1 VTRYPPRIV
10 VQVPASTSNL
20 GPGFDALGMALQ
32 IHSRYEFAPFKGEE
46 AFHIQATGLNAES
59 IPADETN
66 LAYRAFCGLFEH
78 VGEKTPRVAIRI
90 TNGIPLERGLG
101 GSGSAILGGLLGAN
115 AWLDYPLSNE
125 EILNIAARHDG
136 HADNVA
142 ASLLG
147 GLRVACWDGDRVFTL
162 PIQCTDDLQVV
173 LAVPRKRVATQSAR
187 TILPE
192 HIPLSDAVFNIG
204 RVALLV
210 AAFASMEYSFLGV
223 GMEDR
228 LHQTYRQALMP
239 EMSEVIAA
247 AKEAGAWGAALSGSG
262 PTIVAYCIGRAEEVG
277 EAMKKTFSRAR
288 IDATIHITTID
299 FRGAST
305 SLLD

>member
-1 VTRYPPRIV
+1 
-10 VQVPASTSNL
+10 
-20 GPGFDALGMALQ
+20 MALQ
-32 IHSRYEFAPFKGEE
+32 IHSRYEFSPLEGDDAL
-46 AFHIQATGLNAES
+46 HIRATGLNAEN
-59 IPADETN
+59 IPTDSTN
-66 LAYRAFCGLFEH
+66 LAYRAFCALFDR
-78 VGEKTPRVAIRI
+78 VGERTPRVAIRI

-115 AWLDYPLSNE
+115 GWLNHPIPDE
-125 EILNIAARHDG
+125 DILTIAATHDG

-142 ASLLG
+142 ASLFG
-147 GLRVACWDGDRVFTL
+147 GLRVACWVGDRVSTL
-162 PIQCTDDLQVV
+162 PVQCTDDVHVV
-173 LAVPRKRVATQSAR
+173 LAVPRKRVATHSAR

-192 HIPLSDAVFNIG
+192 RIPMGDAVFNIG

-210 AAFASMEYSFLGV
+210 AAFSSLEYAFIGA

-239 EMSEVIAA
+239 EMPDVIAA
-247 AKEAGAWGAALSGSG
+247 AKDAGAWGAALSGSG
-262 PTIVAYCIGRAEEVG
+262 PTIVAFCIGRAEEVG
-277 EAMKKTFSRAR
+277 EAMKMTFSRAQ

-305 SLLD
+305 SLPD

>member
-1 VTRYPPRIV
+1 MRRVV

-32 IHSRYEFAPFKGEE
+32 IHSRYEFFPLEGEGT
-46 AFHIQATGLNAES
+46 FRIQATGLNAEN
-59 IPADETN
+59 IPVDATN
-66 LAYRAFCGLFEH
+66 LTYRAFCTLFERA
-78 VGEKTPRVAIRI
+78 GEPPARVSIRI

-115 AWLDYPLSNE
+115 VWLNSPLSQE
-125 EILNIAARHDG
+125 EILNLAAKLDG
-136 HADNVA
+136 HADNVT

-147 GLRVACWDGDRVFTL
+147 GLRVACWDGERVFTL
-162 PIQCTDDLQVV
+162 PVHCTDDIHIV
-173 LAVPRKRVATQSAR
+173 LAVPQKRVATHRAR

-192 HIPLSDAVFNIG
+192 RVPLNDAVFNIG

-210 AAFASMEYSFLGV
+210 AAFASLEYRFLGV

-228 LHQTYRQALMP
+228 LHQCYRQALMP
-239 EMSEVIAA
+239 EMPHVIAA

-262 PTIVAYCIGRAEEVG
+262 PTIVAFCIGRAEEVG
-277 EAMKKTFSRAR
+277 EAMKMTFSRAQ

-299 FRGAST
+299 FRGASI
-305 SLLD
+305 SLPD